1 MSFTVSSLHIYP
13 VKSCRGIDL
22 TSSNIDSRG
31 LRHDRSWLI
40 IDNDGVAITQRDV
53 RQLALVTTRIVDDQT
68 LSLEFDG
75 QPGLEIRRNQAGN
88 RCKAIV
94 WDDECDAVEQ
104 GDEAARWFTKITGK
118 PSRLVIMADE
128 FVRPVHQKK
137 VEGDF
142 RVGFADS
149 HPLLIISQA
158 SLDELNSR
166 LDTAV
171 PMNRFRPNV
180 VIDGAE
186 PFAEDS
192 WKQIKI
198 AETLFD
204 VTKPCARC
212 VMVSIDQSNAEGSK
226 EPLKTLSTYRTVGNK
241 VMFGQNM
248 VHHSEGRISVGD
260 KLEVISKA

>member
-1 MSFTVSSLHIYP
+1 MSFTVSSLHVYP

-22 TSSNIDSRG
+22 SSSIVDSRG
-31 LRHDRSWLI
+31 LRHDRSLLI
-40 IDNDGVAITQRDV
+40 IADDGVAITQRDV
-53 RQLALVTTRIVDDQT
+53 PQLALVRTRILDDQT
-68 LSLEFDG
+68 ISLEFDG
-75 QPGLEIRRNQAGN
+75 QPELKIQKNQAGN
-88 RCKAIV
+88 RCKAVV
-94 WDDECDAVEQ
+94 WDDECDAVDQ
-104 GDEAARWFTKITGK
+104 GDEAAKWFSKITGMS
-118 PSRLVIMADE
+118 SRLVIMTDE

-149 HPLLIISQA
+149 HPLLIISRA

-166 LDTAV
+166 LDTPV

-198 AETLFD
+198 GEILFD

-212 VMVSIDQSNAEGSK
+212 VMVTIDQASGQGSK
-226 EPLKTLSTYRTVGNK
+226 EPLKTLSTYRTVGSK

-248 VHHSEGRISVGD
+248 IHHSEGQISVGD